1 MTNSLSKTLK
11 DIREYPQKNHEL
23 KKSHHF
29 LFNCPLDKRSKI
41 ADVIVMGLNPGEA
54 KTDWEYGTNLPTE
67 ESTEFDFHDEFGKGR
82 SSVRWSQL
90 CEDYL
95 PNSNIFLSEFFFWS
109 SGNLDSEFKD
119 RFGYS
124 FKKCPH
130 FDFCKKCNEEMIDFH
145 NPKLIVATGTS
156 WADFF
161 SSVYKMKHIKTLRC
175 ETDKRNRNIIHHY
188 EFKKTPFIFTP
199 HWSSGYISNFEKK
212 DIKSYLSM
220 YL

>member
-1 MTNSLSKTLK
+1 MNNSISNRLK
-11 DIREYPQKNHEL
+11 DIREYTQNNHEL
-23 KKSHHF
+23 KQSHHF

-67 ESTEFDFHDEFGKGR
+67 ESSEFDFHDEFGKGR

-90 CEDYL
+90 CEEYL
-95 PNSNIFLSEFFFWS
+95 LNSDIFLSEFFFWS

-124 FKKCPH
+124 FKNCPH

-145 NPKLIVATGTS
+145 KPKLIVATGTS
-156 WADFF
+156 WAKFF
-161 SSVYKMKHIKTLRC
+161 SSVYKMKHVKTLRC

-188 EFKKTPFIFTP
+188 EFKETPFIFTP
-199 HWSSGYISNFEKK
+199 HWSSGYISNLEKK

>member
-1 MTNSLSKTLK
+1 MTSNLSKTLK
-11 DIREYPQKNHEL
+11 DIREYTQNNHEL

-29 LFNCPLDKRSKI
+29 LFNCPLYKGLEI
-41 ADVIVMGLNPGEA
+41 ADVIVIGLNPGEA
-54 KTDWEYGTNLPTE
+54 KTDWDYGTNLPTE
-67 ESTEFDFHDEFGKGR
+67 ESSEFDFHDEFGKGR
-82 SSVRWSQL
+82 STVRWSKL

-124 FKKCPH
+124 FKNCPH
-130 FDFCKKCNEEMIDFH
+130 FDFCKTCNEEMIDFH

-156 WADFF
+156 WAKFF

-175 ETDKRNRNIIHHY
+175 ETDKRNRTIIHHY
-188 EFKKTPFIFTP
+188 EFKGIPFIFTP
-199 HWSSGYISNFEKK
+199 HWTSARVSNLEKK
-212 DIKSYLSM
+212 DIQSYLSS